1 MKKMMMIAAMML
13 MSIGA
18 FAQNEV
24 GQVTL
29 KPMVGMN
36 LATMTKVDDSKMRVG
51 LTAGVEA
58 EYGVAQNFSVTAG
71 LLYSMQGVKNEGTAD
86 IDLSFLGYDVR
97 VPLASKLSSSTTSTF
112 PSWQTTTSFLVWP
125 SKLVSSLVS
134 ASARSRKLKVL
145 LAIRVFPSLLKATR
159 RLTTV

>member
-1 MKKMMMIAAMML
+1 MMMIAAMML

-71 LLYSMQGVKNEGTAD
+71 LLYSMISTC
-86 IDLSFLGYDVR
+86 LS
-97 VPLASKLSSSTTSTF
+97 
-112 PSWQTTTSFLVWP
+112 
-125 SKLVSSLVS
+125 
-134 ASARSRKLKVL
+134 
-145 LAIRVFPSLLKATR
+145 
-159 RLTTV
+159 